1 MWFRHVTSRFLLF
14 IAGAGLAACAAAP
27 PAATPAAAPVP
38 TATAQQPALD
48 ARLQPPEAA
57 QRASAGMQPT
67 GLELGTMWT
76 FENPPLQYWRERY
89 DFSASQEWLDNVR
102 LASVRYGQ
110 GCSASFVSP
119 DGLVMT
125 NHHCARQCI
134 EDVSTADVDHVAT
147 GFHAR
152 SRAEERV
159 CPNLFLDQL
168 LAIEDVSDR
177 VRAAAPAGATSQQI
191 ADAQAAEAQRIQQE
205 CTQRTGN
212 TCQVVPLYQGGQHQL
227 YTYRRFAPVK
237 LVFAPELNAGF
248 FGGDPD
254 NFTYPRYALDVTF
267 VRAYDAD
274 GTTPASTPNYFRWSP
289 EGAVENDVVFVTGNP
304 GSTSRL
310 ITAAQLMYERSYRH
324 PFLVGLLAGQREM
337 LLGIAAQGPE
347 QERQVRQ
354 QLFGVENSLKA
365 YGGQLAGLRDTLLVA
380 QKLAWERDLRQ
391 RVNAEPQ
398 AQQYADVW
406 DRLAAIQRDK
416 LMLNPI
422 VNLSNAALVGAPH
435 LAMAGQL
442 SGWLQAAALPEA
454 QRPPAYRGERFIQ
467 IQQALSQPS
476 PIPEVQATA
485 ALALQL
491 QLARDW
497 LPPEHM
503 LVTALLRAGETPEQ
517 AAQRLVRASRVG
529 DAEYRQAVMA
539 AGAAAADTV
548 TDPLFRA
555 ARMMDSINNAVLP
568 QWRTVV
574 AEESVQRQRL
584 ARALFAVHGTR
595 YPPDATFTLRIAD
608 GVVAGY
614 PYNGTVAPYRTT
626 FYGLYARSA
635 EFDDRD
641 PWTLPA
647 AFAARHDH
655 IDMTA
660 AVNFVSTNDITGGN
674 SGSPVIDRQ
683 ARIVGIAFDGNIEQL
698 PNEFVYR
705 TELGRTVSVHSAG
718 ILEALRSVY
727 QAQALVNELLGT
739 SR

>member
-1 MWFRHVTSRFLLF
+1 MWLRDLTSRFSPLL
-14 IAGAGLAACAAAP
+14 AAAWLAACAAAP
-27 PAATPAAAPVP
+27 PTATPAAGPIPAAAAPH
-38 TATAQQPALD
+38 PAVD

-76 FENPPLQYWRERY
+76 FENPPLQFWRDRY

-134 EDVSTADVDHVAT
+134 EDVSTAEVDHVAT

-152 SRAEERV
+152 TRAEERV

-168 LAIEDVSDR
+168 LAIEDVTER
-177 VRAAAPAGATSQQI
+177 VRAAAPAGATSQQV
-191 ADAQAAEAQRIQQE
+191 AEAQAAESQRIQQE
-205 CTQRTGN
+205 CTERTGN

-237 LVFAPELNAGF
+237 LVFAPDLAAGF

-274 GTTPASTPNYFRWSP
+274 GNMPASTPNYFRWSP
-289 EGAVENDVVFVTGNP
+289 QGAVEDDLVFVTGNP

-310 ITAAQLMYERSYRH
+310 ITLTQLMYERSYRH
-324 PFLVGLLAGQREM
+324 PFLVSLLAGQREM
-337 LLGIAAQGPE
+337 LLAMAAQGPE

-365 YGGQLAGLRDTLLVA
+365 YSGQLAGLRDTLLVA
-380 QKLAWERDLRQ
+380 QKIAWERDLRQ
-391 RVNAEPQ
+391 RVNAEAQ
-398 AQQYADVW
+398 ARQYADVW
-406 DRLAAIQRDK
+406 DRLAEIQRDK

-422 VNLSNAALVGAPH
+422 VNLSNAALIGAPH
-435 LAMAGQL
+435 LAIAGQL
-442 SGWLQAAALPEA
+442 SGWLQAAALPEV
-454 QRPPAYRGERFIQ
+454 QRPMAFRGERFAQ
-467 IQQALSQPS
+467 VQQALSQPS
-476 PIPEVQATA
+476 PIPEVQAAA

-497 LPPEHM
+497 LPPEH
-503 LVTALLRAGETPEQ
+503 VIVSALLRPGETPQQ

-529 DAEYRQAVMA
+529 DLAYRQAVMA
-539 AGAAAADTV
+539 AGAAAADTI

-555 ARMMDSINNAVLP
+555 ARTMDSIYNVVLP
-568 QWRTVV
+568 QWRTLV

-595 YPPDATFTLRIAD
+595 FPPDATFTLRIAD
-608 GVVAGY
+608 GIVAGY

-626 FYGLYARSA
+626 YYGMFARSA
-635 EFDDRD
+635 EFDNRD

-647 AFAARHDH
+647 AFAERRGS
-655 IDMTA
+655 IDMGT

-718 ILEALRSVY
+718 IIEALRSVY
-727 QAQALVNELLGT
+727 QAHALVNELLGT
-739 SR
+739 NR